1 LRFGSIGESARASQE
16 FVYLVYSLKMVVPG
30 CLACAYLVYTF
41 IILNSGTA
49 SMTGD
54 IKPFTPKPEKFGSWI
69 IGKVGRWQTTVYEM
83 TGGRL
88 WNTFLGGPVAI
99 LTTVGRKSGLVRK
112 VPLLFLEQGADVVMT
127 ASKGGMSKLPIWY
140 FNVVAADA
148 VDIQIGKDKKTY
160 RMREANT
167 EEEIL
172 LWPKL
177 EAMYP
182 DYKEYRARTEGV
194 RNIPVLIFSPV

>member
-1 LRFGSIGESARASQE
+1 
-16 FVYLVYSLKMVVPG
+16 
-30 CLACAYLVYTF
+30 
-41 IILNSGTA
+41 
-49 SMTGD
+49 MTGD
-54 IKPFTPKPEKFGSWI
+54 IQPYTQKQEKLGSWI
-69 IGKVGRWQTTVYEM
+69 IRKVGRWQTTVYEL

-112 VPLLFLEQGADVVMT
+112 VPLLFLKHGDEVVIT

-140 FNVVAADA
+140 YNVAAADT
-148 VDIQIGKDKKTY
+148 VDIQVGADKRTY
-160 RMREANT
+160 RMREANA
-167 EEEIL
+167 EEETL

-182 DYKEYRARTEGV
+182 NYKEYRARTEGV
-194 RNIPVLIFSPV
+194 RNIPVLIFSAV

>member
-1 LRFGSIGESARASQE
+1 MS
-16 FVYLVYSLKMVVPG
+16 
-30 CLACAYLVYTF
+30 
-41 IILNSGTA
+41 
-49 SMTGD
+49 GD
-54 IKPFTPKPEKFGSWI
+54 IQRYTPKQEKFGSWI
-69 IGKVGRWQTTVYEM
+69 ISKVGRWQTTVYEL

-99 LTTVGRKSGLVRK
+99 LTTVGRKSGQVRK
-112 VPLLFLEQGADVVMT
+112 VPLLYLRHGDEVVMT

-140 FNVVAADA
+140 FNVAAADT
-148 VDIQIGKDKKTY
+148 VDIQIGSVKKTY
-160 RMREANT
+160 RMREANAG
-167 EEEIL
+167 EEAL

-194 RNIPVLIFSPV
+194 RHIPVLIFSPV

>member
-1 LRFGSIGESARASQE
+1 
-16 FVYLVYSLKMVVPG
+16 
-30 CLACAYLVYTF
+30 
-41 IILNSGTA
+41 
-49 SMTGD
+49 MTGD
-54 IKPFTPKPEKFGSWI
+54 IQPYTQKQEKLGSWI
-69 IGKVGRWQTTVYEM
+69 IRRVGRWQTSVYEL

-112 VPLLFLEQGADVVMT
+112 VPLLFLKHGDEVVMT
-127 ASKGGMSKLPIWY
+127 ASKGGMSKPPIWY
-140 FNVVAADA
+140 YNVAAADT
-148 VDIQIGKDKKTY
+148 VDIQVGTDKKTY
-160 RMREANT
+160 CMREANA
-167 EEEIL
+167 EEETL